1 MTMIPID
8 RSSMLERGW
17 DELDFLFI
25 TGDAYVDHPSF
36 GAALLGQLLISEGYR
51 VGLIAQP
58 DVNQAKNL
66 LVMGRPLLGV
76 LVSSGVVDS
85 MVNNYTAA
93 RKPRSDDKYS
103 PGGQGGKRPDRALV
117 RYCNLVREQ
126 FGEIPLIIGG
136 VEASLRRFA
145 HYDYWANEV
154 RRSILQDSRADILVY
169 GMGERALLQ
178 IAALLKKNVPVYKI
192 NKIAGTCILARPDRL
207 PKDLSAWLEQ
217 VQGQPAAPTSSR
229 NRKQALAELPNSA
242 DYVLLPGFSEVSS
255 DKNAYATAFRY
266 QYLEQAPLDG
276 KTLVQRHSDRYLVQ
290 NPPQSPLSTK
300 ELDRVFALP
309 YARVPHPVYQKQGGV
324 PAIDEVRFSIN
335 SHRGCYGGCSFCA
348 ITFHHGRIV
357 TRRSDASIL
366 NEARQLIADP
376 DFKGYI
382 HDLGGPTANF
392 FEPGCAKQEKGH
404 VCKDRQCLSP
414 KTCPAL
420 RTDHTSYLKVLRQV
434 RSLDGVKKVFI
445 RSGIRFDTALMDEK
459 SGFLDEVCAHHI
471 SGQLKVAPEHIS
483 RATLKAMG
491 KPSPEVYE
499 AFKAKYEAINRRL
512 NKKQFLVPYLIS
524 GHPGTT
530 LEDAIELALY
540 IKANRVMPEQ
550 VQDFYPTPGTVST
563 TMYYTGLDPLTMQ
576 PIHVPDLAEKRQ
588 QRALLQFSKPQN
600 HALVLDALQRAGRS
614 DLIGYGPECLIP
626 PRIRNPKEASS
637 HDHSDQRQRTRSRT
651 ARPAGAKGQQPVR
664 QDGQKTRPGGRP
676 GR

>member
-1 MTMIPID
+1 MTMIPMD

-58 DVNQAKNL
+58 DVNQSKNL

-126 FGEIPLIIGG
+126 FGEIPLIVGG

-154 RRSILQDSRADILVY
+154 RRSILQDSRADLLVY

-178 IAALLKKNVPVYKI
+178 IAALLRKNVPVYKI

-217 VQGQPAAPTSSR
+217 VQDQPAHPSSSR
-229 NRKQALAELPNSA
+229 GRSQGLDELPNSD
-242 DYVLLPGFSEVSS
+242 DYVLLPGFNEVSS
-255 DKNAYATAFRY
+255 DKRAYATAFRY

-290 NPPQSPLSTK
+290 NPPQPPLSTA

-309 YARVPHPVYQKQGGV
+309 YARVPHPVYQSQGGV

-420 RTDHTSYLKVLRQV
+420 RTDHTSYLKILRQV

-491 KPSPEVYE
+491 KPAPEVYE

-530 LEDAIELALY
+530 LQDAIELALY

-576 PIHVPDLAEKRQ
+576 PITVPDQAEKRL
-588 QRALLQFSKPQN
+588 QRALLQFSRPQN
-600 HALVLDALQRAGRS
+600 HALVLDALQRAGRG
-614 DLIGYGPECLIP
+614 DLIGYGPDCLIP

-637 HDHSDQRQRTRSRT
+637 HDHSDQRQRTRGRT
-651 ARPAGAKGQQPVR
+651 ARPAGPESQHPVR
-664 QDGQKTRPGGRP
+664 ENRQKTRPGGRP